1 MNESYLL
8 TIILPRNHVE
18 KRVIIKSNSPT
29 HTTLKGLSKDGKGEL
44 MSLFDSPFDSPD
56 NTQQGTADTTTATS
70 NTLNT
75 SNTSTDTT
83 EINDANDDNNISKGL
98 SKLLKNPPKKETN
111 AQTTTQTTTQTNAV
125 TADYES
131 VKVNMADLLFKVST
145 TTNIQ
150 LPSTFKLLTPF
161 PPLTPLSRFRR

>member
-18 KRVIIKSNSPT
+18 RRVKSNNPT

-44 MSLFDSPFDSPD
+44 LSLFDSPD

-83 EINDANDDNNISKGL
+83 EINSADDDNNISKGL
-98 SKLLKNPPKKETN
+98 SKLLKNPPKRETN
-111 AQTTTQTTTQTNAV
+111 TPTTTQTTTQTNAV

-131 VKVNMADLLFKVST
+131 VKVNMADLLFKVSS

-150 LPSTFKLLTPF
+150 LPSTINYLQQPSFS
-161 PPLTPLSRFRR
+161 PPLPL